1 MLEIGSLVDG
11 KYKIL
16 SVVGRGGMSTV
27 YMAINE
33 KANKTWAIKEV
44 RKDGVVNF
52 AAVRQSLVTE
62 ANILKRLKHPHLP
75 SIVDVIEDSQTF
87 LIVMDYIEGRSLS
100 DTLKEYGAQ
109 PQELVIQW
117 AKQLCDVLGYLHTRT
132 PPIIYRDMKPSNIM
146 LKPDGNIMVFDF
158 GTAREFKAK
167 QMKDTICLGTVGY
180 AAPEQFGGMGSTDAR
195 TDIYCLGAT
204 LYHLVTGK
212 NPSEPPYEIR
222 PIRQIN
228 PALSSGLERIIMK
241 CTQRNPDDRY
251 QSAEELLYA
260 LSHYEKIDEEYRKR
274 QKRRLKTFIA
284 AASCAA
290 VFAIGGLVLQ
300 GVATKLG
307 TDTYRET
314 LSDANQTSDYGTKCE
329 LYEECINIPGKAG
342 EKEPYLELMKTY
354 KVDTVFDVSEA
365 NQIERLVK
373 ANRSELQKDPEG
385 YADVCFQLGKLFWY
399 YYDYGD
405 RSTRAKSCV
414 PWFHIVVENA
424 PEGFKN
430 LGMAKAYENIGIFYR
445 DYQTAQKEADD
456 AGTYKPL
463 YDNLVELLD
472 SIAADTEESK
482 IVRLELLDTAQS
494 AISTFATEFK
504 NDGVLQSQMLGLY
517 DKIAENLENMGPLKD
532 DMAKKKASIEERL
545 PKTKDDIEAAYNTRK
560 ENGYEN

>member
-314 LSDANQTSDYGTKCE
+314 LGDANQTSDYGTKCE

-342 EKEPYLELMKTY
+342 ETEPYLELMKTY
-354 KVDTVFDVSEA
+354 KEDTVFDVSEA
-365 NQIERLVK
+365 KQIERLVK
-373 ANRSELQKDPEG
+373 ANRSELLKDPEG
-385 YADVCFQLGKLFWY
+385 YVEICFQLGKLFWY
-399 YYDYGD
+399 HFDYGD
-405 RSTRAKSCV
+405 RATRAKSCV

-424 PEGFKN
+424 PAGFKN

-445 DYQTAQKEADD
+445 DYQTSVIEATD

-472 SIAADTEESK
+472 GVAADTEENE

-494 AISTFATEFK
+494 AISAYATKFK
-504 NDGVLQSQMLGLY
+504 NDGVLQSQMLELH
-517 DKIAENLENMGPLKD
+517 DKIAADLKD
-532 DMAKKKASIEERL
+532 VEPSDDLLAKKKASIEELL
-545 PKTKDDIEAAYNTRK
+545 PKTKDAIEAAYNTRK
-560 ENGYEN
+560 EK